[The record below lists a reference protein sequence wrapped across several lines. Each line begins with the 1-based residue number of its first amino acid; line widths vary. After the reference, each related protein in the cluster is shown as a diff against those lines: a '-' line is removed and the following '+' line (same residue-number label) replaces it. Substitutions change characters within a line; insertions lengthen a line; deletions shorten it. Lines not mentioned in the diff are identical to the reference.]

1 MNQALWTATAAFLI
15 GGAVRAI
22 KTNAFPLNVP
32 KRALPWLALM
42 LGFASAAL
50 DARMNGVDWE
60 TAAASGITATALA
73 VFGHDALRAVPGM
86 TRLLSVASL
95 LLLVPAA
102 SSCTPD
108 ARRALL
114 EQGFDTVQCALANMH
129 LPNDK
134 LVVKCAIE
142 TADLDRIMRIV
153 AEARQASAKA
163 ASDAEARGYEA
174 GARAARASKP
184 LCSDSK

>member
-1 MNQALWTATAAFLI
+1 MNQTLWTTTAALVI

-22 KTNAFPLNVP
+22 KTDTFPLSVP
-32 KRALPWLALM
+32 KRALPWLALV

-60 TAAASGITATALA
+60 AAAASGITATALA
-73 VFGHDALRAVPGM
+73 VFGHDVLRGVPGV
-86 TRLLSVASL
+86 TRLLSLAPL
-95 LLLVPAA
+95 LLIVSAV

-114 EQGFDTVQCALANMH
+114 EQGFDTVQCALANKH

-134 LVVKCAIE
+134 LVAKCAIE
-142 TADLDRIMRIV
+142 TGDLDRIMRIV
-153 AEARQASAKA
+153 GEARQASAKA
-163 ASDAEARGYEA
+163 AAEAEARGYEA
-174 GARAARASKP
+174 GTRAASASRP
-184 LCSDSK
+184 LCPEPK